1 MSPDSSQLSLVIFI
15 LFFTI
20 LLSPFKSIK
29 NATVFFSFPQISTSA
44 QAGYTIVT
52 VSPHV
57 EIPMGLTVVPVII
70 PPQEMEK
77 HARILWRRVSI
88 WNTSQA
94 YLEAYFKSSWEQSFF
109 DELGN

>member
-1 MSPDSSQLSLVIFI
+1 MRRLSRRCQRIAADCHWSF
-15 LFFTI
+15 LFYFLTI
-20 LLSPFKSIK
+20 LLSPFKSIEMQQ
-29 NATVFFSFPQISTSA
+29 FFSFPQILTSA

-94 YLEAYFKSSWEQSFF
+94 
-109 DELGN
+109 

>member
-1 MSPDSSQLSLVIFI
+1 MPTDSSQLSLVIFI

-20 LLSPFKSIK
+20 LLSPFKSIEMQP
-29 NATVFFSFPQISTSA
+29 FFSFPQISTSA

-77 HARILWRRVSI
+77 HARILWHRVSV
-88 WNTSQA
+88 WHTSQA
-94 YLEAYFKSSWEQSFF
+94 
-109 DELGN
+109 